1 MGAKEIRKH
10 LRKGT
15 VTEGTDE
22 NRGRAGSS
30 KVSVRVNE
38 WVQGYQQ
45 SGASRVVAGFGRHVR
60 VRLPGMRL
68 ALLGLWARISREAW
82 DESLMLP

>member
-22 NRGRAGSS
+22 DRGRAGGS
-30 KVSVRVNE
+30 KVSAKVN
-38 WVQGYQQ
+38 WV
-45 SGASRVVAGFGRHVR
+45 GAGLPTKWGLTCCCWLRETRASPLARYEACIARVVGSD
-60 VRLPGMRL
+60 L
-68 ALLGLWARISREAW
+68 
-82 DESLMLP
+82 